1 MMYKLKCLKLF
12 LTTWNDL
19 YFKYFLITKGATANH
34 AQELGFRTIF
44 LEDCSRGIDP
54 NDIKDTLDGVR
65 SNHGVVIS
73 SSEVSK
79 VLWSTLHKQICDF
92 LLISSKHCSVIRQH
106 WSLRKEIWFWI
117 AIYVILIIYLFIFI
131 NLSKT
136 NWF

>member
-1 MMYKLKCLKLF
+1 MYKLKCLKLF
-12 LTTWNDL
+12 LTTRNDL

-73 SSEVSK
+73 SSEVKKKSRDRHYISRSAIFFINQLEALFGNPITLEPK
-79 VLWSTLHKQICDF
+79 EGNLVLDCY
-92 LLISSKHCSVIRQH
+92 
-106 WSLRKEIWFWI
+106 LRNPD
-117 AIYVILIIYLFIFI
+117 YIFI
-131 NLSKT
+131 YFYQPFKN
-136 NWF
+136 